1 MRKIFTPK
9 VMAIVLTIFWN
20 AVFIS
25 QCCAVEDD
33 KMDMALEDLMSIK
46 VTSVSKKPQNI
57 SDSAA
62 AIFVITERDLMRSGV
77 TSIPEALR
85 MVPGIH
91 VGRIDSNKWAVA
103 SRGFNNRF
111 TKKLLVM
118 IDGRAVYTPGFSG
131 VYWEVQDLVLD
142 DVERIE
148 VIRGPGASLWG
159 ANAVNGVI
167 NIITKH
173 AVDSLG
179 GMVSVGAG
187 NTEQGFGSTRY
198 GAALG
203 QGVYGRI
210 YAKYFNRNEF
220 EHKAGGDAGDDWDNF
235 RTGFRMD
242 AVLPGPVDFTFQ
254 GDLYKG
260 RINQSIENL
269 PIAASPYSLDVQED
283 ADVSGG
289 NLLARWQRT
298 LSTYSSVT
306 VQTYYDRT
314 TRDDFYIY
322 EIRDTLDLDIQHRFS
337 PLDGHDLVWGA
348 RYRYTHDDTTGRYI
362 MEIDPDSQGDNLFSA
377 FVQDDI
383 SLIEDKLWLIL
394 GAKFEHNDYTGYE
407 FQPNGRILWSFHPK
421 HRVWTAVSRAV
432 RTPSRGDHDAH
443 LTVGVIPPT
452 PPFMLSPIKISIDG
466 NETFESETLTAF
478 EAGYRF
484 LPDRG
489 FSLDVSIFY
498 NDYDDLE
505 EYVTRPYDPNTGTI
519 SLVRDNQGSGS
530 VQGLELSA
538 GWQPLQWLKTD
549 IYYSYLDTD
558 ISNSIV
564 PEHQFSLRAGLDLPY
579 DLEADIWL
587 RYTGEVEARQSTP
600 GGFVPYNIDA
610 YLTLDIRLAWQVT
623 PNLELSAVGQNLL
636 DRGHMEFIQ
645 EAFIEATEV
654 PRSFYAQIRYK
665 F

>member
-1 MRKIFTPK
+1 MKKIFTSK
-9 VMAIVLTIFWN
+9 LMAILLVIFVN
-20 AVFIS
+20 FVFIS
-25 QCCAVEDD
+25 QCLTVKGDEL
-33 KMDMALEDLMSIK
+33 DMTLEDLMSVK

-62 AIFVITERDLMRSGV
+62 AIFVITERDLMRSGA

-91 VGRIDSNKWAVA
+91 VGRIDSNKWAVT

-131 VYWEVQDLVLD
+131 VYWEVQDLVLE

-167 NIITKH
+167 NIITKS
-173 AVDSLG
+173 AADTIG
-179 GMVSVGAG
+179 GMLTAG
-187 NTEQGFGSTRY
+187 GGNIEKAFGSARY

-203 QGVYGRI
+203 RGVYGRI
-210 YAKYFNRNEF
+210 YAKYFNRDEF
-220 EHKAGGDAGDDWDNF
+220 EYKAGGDAGDNWDNF

-242 AVLPGPVDFTFQ
+242 AVLPGPVDFTVQ

-260 RINQSIENL
+260 NINQNVENL
-269 PIAASPYSLDVQED
+269 PIEVPPYSLDVEED
-283 ADVSGG
+283 VDVSGG

-298 LSTYSSVT
+298 LSLSSDVT
-306 VQTYYDRT
+306 IQAYYDRT

-322 EIRDTLDLDIQHRFS
+322 EIRNTLDLDIQHRFS
-337 PLDGHDLVWGA
+337 PLDSHDLIWGA
-348 RYRYTHDDTTGRYI
+348 RYRYTHDDMTERYV

-383 SLIEDKLWLIL
+383 SLVKNKLWLIL

-407 FQPNGRILWSFHPK
+407 FQPNGRILWSPHPI

-432 RTPSRGDHDAH
+432 RTPSRGEYDAH

-452 PPFMLSPIKISIDG
+452 PLIPVPRKISIDG
-466 NETFESETLTAF
+466 NDDFESETLTAF

-484 LPDRG
+484 LPDRE

-505 EYVTRPYDPNTGTI
+505 EYVTLLDVDTGTI

-530 VQGLELSA
+530 VQGLELSV
-538 GWQPLQWLKTD
+538 GWQPLQWFKTD
-549 IYYSYLDTD
+549 ISYSYLDTD
-558 ISNSIV
+558 IAYSIV
-564 PEHQFSLRAGLDLPY
+564 PEHQFSLRAGLDLPH

-587 RYTGEVEARQSTP
+587 RYTGEVDSRQSASS
-600 GGFVPYNIDA
+600 GFVPYNIDA

-623 PNLELSAVGQNLL
+623 PNLELIAVGQNLL
-636 DRGHMEFIQ
+636 AGGHMEFIQ
-645 EAFIEATEV
+645 EAFIEPTEV
-654 PRSFYAQIRYK
+654 PRSFYGQVRYK

>member
-1 MRKIFTPK
+1 MRKIFKAK
-9 VMAIVLTIFWN
+9 VMAIVCAVFCN
-20 AVFIS
+20 AVFTS

-33 KMDMALEDLMSIK
+33 KLDMSLEDLMSIK
-46 VTSVSKKPQNI
+46 VTSVSKKTQNI

-62 AIFVITERDLMRSGV
+62 AIFVITEKDLMRSGA

-91 VGRIDSNKWAVA
+91 VGRIDSNKWAVT

-131 VYWEVQDLVLD
+131 VYWEVQDLVLE

-167 NIITKH
+167 SIITKH
-173 AVDSLG
+173 AADTLG
-179 GMVSVGAG
+179 GMVSVGGG
-187 NTEQGFGSTRY
+187 NVEKAFGSARC

-203 QGVYGRI
+203 KGVYGRI
-210 YAKYFNRNEF
+210 YAKYFNRDEF
-220 EHKAGGDAGDDWDNF
+220 EYKAGGDAGDNWDNF

-242 AVLPGPVDFTFQ
+242 AILPGPVDFTVQ

-260 RINQSIENL
+260 SINQSLEDL
-269 PIAASPYSLDVQED
+269 PIETRPYSLDVEED

-289 NLLARWQRT
+289 NLLARWHRI
-298 LSTYSSVT
+298 LSLSSSMT
-306 VQTYYDRT
+306 IQAYYDRT

-322 EIRDTLDLDIQHRFS
+322 ELRDTLDLDMQHRFS
-337 PLDGHDLVWGA
+337 PLDGHDLIWGA
-348 RYRYTHDDTTGRYI
+348 RYRYTHDDMIGRYV

-383 SLIEDKLWLIL
+383 SLVKDKLWLIL
-394 GAKFEHNDYTGYE
+394 GTKFEHNDYTGYE
-407 FQPNGRILWSFHPK
+407 FQPNGRILWSPHPK

-432 RTPSRGDHDAH
+432 RTPSRGDYDAN
-443 LTVGVIPPT
+443 LTVGVIPRSSP
-452 PPFMLSPIKISIDG
+452 LSPIKISIDG
-466 NETFESETLTAF
+466 NEAFESETLTAF

-484 LPDRG
+484 LPDRQ
-489 FSLDVSIFY
+489 FSLDVSVFH

-505 EYVTRPYDPNTGTI
+505 EYVELRDVHTGTI
-519 SLVRDNQGSGS
+519 SLLRENQGRGV

-538 GWQPLQWLKTD
+538 GWQPIQWLKTD
-549 IYYSYLDTD
+549 ISYSYLDTD
-558 ISNSIV
+558 ISYSFV
-564 PEHQFSLRAGLDLPY
+564 PEHQFSLRVGLDLPH
-579 DLEADIWL
+579 DFEADIWL
-587 RYTGEVEARQSTP
+587 RYTGEVEARQSSP
-600 GGFVPYNIDA
+600 GGFVPYDIDA
-610 YLTLDIRLAWQVT
+610 YLTIDIRLAWQVT
-623 PNLELSAVGQNLL
+623 PNLELIAVGQNLL
-636 DRGHMEFIQ
+636 DPGHIEFIQ
-645 EAFIEATEV
+645 EAFIEPTEV
-654 PRSFYAQIRYK
+654 PRSIYGQVRYK